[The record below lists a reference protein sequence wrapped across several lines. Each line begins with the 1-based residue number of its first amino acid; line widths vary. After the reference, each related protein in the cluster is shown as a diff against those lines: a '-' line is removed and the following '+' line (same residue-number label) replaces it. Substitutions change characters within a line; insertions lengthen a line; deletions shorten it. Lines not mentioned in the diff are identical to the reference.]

1 MAYGN
6 ELAAWAAVP
15 FVDAE
20 ETSQA
25 FRDPKYSTSEAF
37 RDAVAS
43 KLSISGD
50 APVGL
55 QGRPN
60 IRANIINV
68 HDPRSPNTIAE
79 LSPEEAAGFSTVAS
93 PEDLQEYS
101 DLMGAENPLALNPEL
116 KITPRARQTQQ
127 ETPKPSLFDNDKLM
141 QMRQEQKDREAASA
155 AAKEQRLQDLRD
167 ERSRMADERDRLNQ
181 ELGL

>member
-1 MAYGN
+1 MAYGL

-15 FVDAE
+15 FMDAE
-20 ETSQA
+20 ETAQA
-25 FRDPKYSTSEAF
+25 FKNPLYSTSEAF
-37 RDAVAS
+37 REAVTS

-50 APVGL
+50 ASVGL

-60 IRANIINV
+60 IKANTINV
-68 HDPRSPNTIAE
+68 HDPRSPNTIHE
-79 LSPEEAAGFSTVAS
+79 LSVEDATGFSTVAT
-93 PEDLQEYS
+93 PEELQQYADLHR
-101 DLMGAENPLALNPEL
+101 DDPMALDPSL

-141 QMRQEQKDREAASA
+141 QMRRDQKDREAASA
-155 AAKEQRLQDLRD
+155 AAKEQRMQDLRD
-167 ERSRMADERDRLNQ
+167 ERSRLADERDRLNQ